1 MAVYEYKA
9 FSRAGKKVKGIID
22 ADSPVSA
29 RRKLREQELLPAS
42 IEESFGKQALV
53 ATKQGGQKAG
63 RESLSGRVSTRDLS
77 MMTRQLGVLLH
88 AGMPLV
94 EALTSLMEQTQRPV
108 LRKTILDVRDRVTE
122 GAKLA
127 DGLGAHPRIF
137 NALYINMVYA
147 GESSGSLEAILF
159 RLADTLEHQARVRN
173 KVLST
178 LAYPM
183 FMLVFAVGIIM
194 FLVLVIVPK
203 ITELLTSQGQDLPA
217 LTQALINTTDFIWAW
232 WHALIVGTLGVFFL
246 WRYWLSRPQGRLK
259 WDRSKLRV
267 PVIGRLQQKLVSARF
282 ARTLGTML
290 QSGLT
295 MMRALDV
302 VSTVLQNKYVE
313 KALEDVKAGVR
324 RGRGLAEPMGDTGA
338 FPPMLLSM
346 IELGQRSG
354 EMEDM
359 LIRVADTYD
368 EDVQLTIDALVSL
381 LEPLIIIV
389 MGIFVGLLVL
399 SILLPILEMSS
410 GVKV

>member
-9 FSRAGKKVKGIID
+9 YSRAGKKVKGIID

-29 RRKLREQELLPAS
+29 RRKLREQELMPAS
-42 IEESFGKQALV
+42 IEESFGKQVGGA
-53 ATKQGGQKAG
+53 ATRSVQKVG
-63 RESLSGRVSTRDLS
+63 REPLSGRVSTRDLS

-94 EALTSLMEQTQRPV
+94 EALSSLIDQTYRPV

-127 DGLGAHPRIF
+127 DGLSAHPRIF
-137 NALYINMVYA
+137 NALYVNMIYA
-147 GESSGSLEAILF
+147 GESSGALESILF

-183 FMLVFAVGIIM
+183 FMLVFAIAIIA

-232 WHALIVGTLGVFFL
+232 WHTLIAGALGAFFV
-246 WRYWLSRPQGRLK
+246 WRYWLSRPEGRLK
-259 WDRSKLRV
+259 WDRLRLRV
-267 PVIGRLQQKLVSARF
+267 PVIGVLQQKMVSGRF

-295 MMRALDV
+295 MMKALDV
-302 VSTVLQNKYVE
+302 VSTVLQNRYIE

-324 RGRGLAEPMGDTGA
+324 RGRGLAEPMAATGA

-359 LIRVADTYD
+359 LLRVAGTYD
-368 EDVQLTIDALVSL
+368 EDVQLAIDALVSL

-399 SILLPILEMSS
+399 SILLPILEMSG
-410 GVKV
+410 GVRG